1 MANTSNT
8 NKKKTVANKNT
19 ATKPV
24 VEIAQET
31 DVISTTVSV
40 ESTVELGVD
49 ANAPVAEASAPKA
62 TVAEL
67 PRDLYVPCVS
77 MVRSGRLIYASK
89 RQMGY
94 SVIWRNYMDTQ
105 YIELAE
111 LMAMRS
117 SDPMFFSENWIVID
131 DEFEH
136 KDAVVQKL
144 RIKNMYANTPNMLEL
159 ERLFVLPVDEMV
171 HKIKSMSTSLKESV
185 HLHAKEAVENGTLD
199 SMKRIKAIENVLG
212 KSIT

>member
-1 MANTSNT
+1 MANTSN
-8 NKKKTVANKNT
+8 NKKKTTANKNT
-19 ATKPV
+19 AAKQV
-24 VEIAQET
+24 VEATQNAE
-31 DVISTTVSV
+31 VASTVSV
-40 ESTVELGVD
+40 ETVSEAVVVT
-49 ANAPVAEASAPKA
+49 PVVATLAAKA
-62 TVAEL
+62 TVTEL

-77 MVRSGRLIYASK
+77 LVRSGRLIYSSK

-94 SVIWRNYMDTQ
+94 SVIWSKYMDTQ

-117 SDPMFFSENWIVID
+117 SDPMFFSENWIMID

-144 RIKNMYANTPNMLEL
+144 RIKDMYVNAPNMLEL
-159 ERLFVLPVDEMV
+159 ERLFVMPVDEMV
-171 HKIKSMSTSLKESV
+171 HKIKPMSVSLKESV
-185 HLHAKEAVENGTLD
+185 YLHAKEAVENGTLD
-199 SMKRIKAIENVLG
+199 SMRRIKAIEGALG

>member
-1 MANTSNT
+1 MANTSN
-8 NKKKTVANKNT
+8 NKKKTTANKNT
-19 ATKPV
+19 ARQV
-24 VEIAQET
+24 VEATQNVE
-31 DVISTTVSV
+31 VASTVSV
-40 ESTVELGVD
+40 ETVGEAVVE
-49 ANAPVAEASAPKA
+49 APVATPAAKA
-62 TVAEL
+62 TVTEL

-77 MVRSGRLIYASK
+77 MVRSGQLIYSSR

-185 HLHAKEAVENGTLD
+185 YLHAKEAVENGTLD

>member
-19 ATKPV
+19 AVKPV

-49 ANAPVAEASAPKA
+49 ANAPVVEASAPKA

-111 LMAMRS
+111 LMAM
-117 SDPMFFSENWIVID
+117 P
-131 DEFEH
+131 
-136 KDAVVQKL
+136 
-144 RIKNMYANTPNMLEL
+144 
-159 ERLFVLPVDEMV
+159 
-171 HKIKSMSTSLKESV
+171 ESP
-185 HLHAKEAVENGTLD
+185 
-199 SMKRIKAIENVLG
+199 SW
-212 KSIT
+212 S

>member
-1 MANTSNT
+1 MANTSN
-8 NKKKTVANKNT
+8 NKKKTTANKNT
-19 ATKPV
+19 AKQV
-24 VEIAQET
+24 VEATQNVE
-31 DVISTTVSV
+31 VASTVSV
-40 ESTVELGVD
+40 ETVGEAVVET
-49 ANAPVAEASAPKA
+49 PVATPAAKA
-62 TVAEL
+62 TVTEL

-77 MVRSGRLIYASK
+77 LVRSGRLIYSSK

-117 SDPMFFSENWIVID
+117 SDPMFFSENWIMID

-144 RIKNMYANTPNMLEL
+144 RIKDMYVNAPNMLEL
-159 ERLFVLPVDEMV
+159 ERLFVMPVDEMV
-171 HKIKSMSTSLKESV
+171 HKIKSMSVSLKESV
-185 HLHAKEAVENGTLD
+185 YLHAKEAVENGTLD
-199 SMKRIKAIENVLG
+199 SMRRIKAIEGALG

>member
-8 NKKKTVANKNT
+8 KKKTTANKNT
-19 ATKPV
+19 AKKQTAEV
-24 VEIAQET
+24 VQET
-31 DVISTTVSV
+31 EV
-40 ESTVELGVD
+40 
-49 ANAPVAEASAPKA
+49 ASAVSIEAVSQADVETPIVAAPAVKP

-67 PRDLYVPCVS
+67 PRDMYVPCVS
-77 MVRSGRLIYASK
+77 MVRSGKLIYASK

-117 SDPMFFSENWIVID
+117 SDPMFFSENWIMID

-136 KDAVVQKL
+136 KDAVIQKL
-144 RIKNMYANTPNMLEL
+144 RIKDMYANTPNMIEL
-159 ERLFVLPVDEMV
+159 ERLFIIPVDEMI
-171 HKIKSMSTSLKESV
+171 HKIKSMSVSLKESV
-185 HLHAKEAVENGTLD
+185 YLHAKEAVENGTLD
-199 SMKRIKAIENVLG
+199 SMRRIKAIEGVLG

>member
-1 MANTSNT
+1 MANTSN
-8 NKKKTVANKNT
+8 NKKKTTANKNT
-19 ATKPV
+19 AMQV
-24 VEIAQET
+24 VEATQNVE
-31 DVISTTVSV
+31 VASAVSV
-40 ESTVELGVD
+40 ETVGEAVVET
-49 ANAPVAEASAPKA
+49 PVATPAAKT

-77 MVRSGRLIYASK
+77 LVRSGRLIYSSK

-94 SVIWRNYMDTQ
+94 SVIWRNYMETQ
-105 YIELAE
+105 YIELVE

-117 SDPMFFSENWIVID
+117 SDPMFFSENWIMID

-144 RIKNMYANTPNMLEL
+144 RIKDMYVHAPNMLEL
-159 ERLFVLPVDEMV
+159 ERLFVMPVDEMV
-171 HKIKSMSTSLKESV
+171 HKIKSMSVSLKESV
-185 HLHAKEAVENGTLD
+185 YLHAKEAVENGTLD
-199 SMKRIKAIENVLG
+199 SMKRIKAIEGVLG

>member
-1 MANTSNT
+1 MANTSN
-8 NKKKTVANKNT
+8 NKKKTTANKNT
-19 ATKPV
+19 AKQI
-24 VEIAQET
+24 VEATQNVE
-31 DVISTTVSV
+31 VASTVSV
-40 ESTVELGVD
+40 ETVG
-49 ANAPVAEASAPKA
+49 EAVVETSIATPAAKA
-62 TVAEL
+62 TVTEL

-77 MVRSGRLIYASK
+77 LVRSGRLIYSSK

-117 SDPMFFSENWIVID
+117 SDPMFFSENWIMID

-144 RIKNMYANTPNMLEL
+144 RIKDMYVNAPNMLEL
-159 ERLFVLPVDEMV
+159 ERLFVMPVDEMV
-171 HKIKSMSTSLKESV
+171 HKIKSMSVSLKESV
-185 HLHAKEAVENGTLD
+185 YLHAKEAVENGTLD
-199 SMKRIKAIENVLG
+199 SMRRIKAIEGALG

>member
-1 MANTSNT
+1 MANTSN
-8 NKKKTVANKNT
+8 NKKKTTANKNT
-19 ATKPV
+19 AKQV
-24 VEIAQET
+24 VEATQNVE
-31 DVISTTVSV
+31 VASTVSV
-40 ESTVELGVD
+40 ETVGEAVVET
-49 ANAPVAEASAPKA
+49 PVATSAAKA
-62 TVAEL
+62 TVTEL

-77 MVRSGRLIYASK
+77 LVRSGRLIYSSK

-94 SVIWRNYMDTQ
+94 YVIWRNYMDTQ

-117 SDPMFFSENWIVID
+117 SDPMFFSENWIMID

-144 RIKNMYANTPNMLEL
+144 RIKDMYVNAPNMLEL
-159 ERLFVLPVDEMV
+159 ERLFVMPVDEMV
-171 HKIKSMSTSLKESV
+171 HKIKSMSVSLKESV
-185 HLHAKEAVENGTLD
+185 YLHAKEAVENGTLD
-199 SMKRIKAIENVLG
+199 SMRRIKAIEGALG

>member
-1 MANTSNT
+1 MANTSN
-8 NKKKTVANKNT
+8 NKKKTTANKNT
-19 ATKPV
+19 AKQV
-24 VEIAQET
+24 VEATQNVE
-31 DVISTTVSV
+31 VASTVSV
-40 ESTVELGVD
+40 ETVGEAVVE
-49 ANAPVAEASAPKA
+49 APVATPAAKA
-62 TVAEL
+62 TVTEL

-77 MVRSGRLIYASK
+77 MVRSGQLIYSSR

-117 SDPMFFSENWIVID
+117 SDPMFFSENWIMID

-144 RIKNMYANTPNMLEL
+144 RIKDMYANTPNMIEL
-159 ERLFVLPVDEMV
+159 ERLFIMPVDEMI
-171 HKIKSMSTSLKESV
+171 HKIKSMSVSLKESV
-185 HLHAKEAVENGTLD
+185 YLHAKEAVENGTLD
-199 SMKRIKAIENVLG
+199 SMRRIKAIEGVLG

>member
-1 MANTSNT
+1 MANTSN
-8 NKKKTVANKNT
+8 NKKKTTANKNT
-19 ATKPV
+19 AKQV
-24 VEIAQET
+24 VEATQNVE
-31 DVISTTVSV
+31 VASTVSV
-40 ESTVELGVD
+40 ETVGEAVVET
-49 ANAPVAEASAPKA
+49 PVATSAAKA
-62 TVAEL
+62 TVTEL
-67 PRDLYVPCVS
+67 PRDLYIPCVS
-77 MVRSGRLIYASK
+77 LVRSGRLIYSSK

-117 SDPMFFSENWIVID
+117 SDPMFFSENWIMID

-144 RIKNMYANTPNMLEL
+144 RIKDMYVNAPNMLEL
-159 ERLFVLPVDEMV
+159 ERLFVMPVDEMI
-171 HKIKSMSTSLKESV
+171 HKIKSMSVSLKESV
-185 HLHAKEAVENGTLD
+185 YLHAKEAVENGTLD
-199 SMKRIKAIENVLG
+199 SMRRIKAIEGALG

>member
-1 MANTSNT
+1 MANTSN
-8 NKKKTVANKNT
+8 NKKKTTANKNT
-19 ATKPV
+19 ARQV
-24 VEIAQET
+24 VEATQNVE
-31 DVISTTVSV
+31 VASAVSV
-40 ESTVELGVD
+40 ETVGEAVVET
-49 ANAPVAEASAPKA
+49 PVATPAAKA
-62 TVAEL
+62 TVTEL

-77 MVRSGRLIYASK
+77 LVRSGRLIYSSK

-111 LMAMRS
+111 LMAMHS
-117 SDPMFFSENWIVID
+117 SDPMFFSENWIMID

-144 RIKNMYANTPNMLEL
+144 RIKDMYVNAPNMLEL
-159 ERLFVLPVDEMV
+159 ERLFVMPVDEMV
-171 HKIKSMSTSLKESV
+171 HKIKSMSVSLKESV
-185 HLHAKEAVENGTLD
+185 YLHAKEAVENGTLD
-199 SMKRIKAIENVLG
+199 SMKRIKAIEGVLG